1 MKQTSSGNPY
11 SQILHHMPSGSQ
23 VIEDGDVNHDA
34 NVHNGINF
42 ASRLQQFEHMQ
53 HQHRMHSKS
62 SQAQSRNNST
72 SYSSSKVCL
81 DFVWYSQSHS
91 FYQNTNVSEEVEVDE
106 NDNIRT

>member
-1 MKQTSSGNPY
+1 MKQTSSGNSY

-62 SQAQSRNNST
+62 SQAQSHNNST

-81 DFVWYSQSHS
+81 DFV
-91 FYQNTNVSEEVEVDE
+91 
-106 NDNIRT
+106 